1 MWLVVRETCDR
12 LRDISPDFAGDG
24 MVRMR
29 HRCGNRR
36 ERAFRDDDRGHQ
48 AGCRT
53 PAQAF
58 GAHRHQQKPRADHY
72 DQSGALR
79 CDHRESEQHEAYGD
93 RRVGEHAPAGQ
104 ARFDENHGE
113 WHEEY
118 GVQRVLTH
126 GGDAAK
132 HHITCGAVDEPD
144 QGQPS
149 RNAEFARIAQY
160 ERAAGGEQYGLDQGG
175 DALPD
180 ERGAEQFAQIP
191 ERAEDQGVEERV
203 LRVIAVQSGGL
214 QVLGEGVVAQ
224 CSGPGEREPYRPAGQ
239 DDEQVWQESG
249 A

>member
-1 MWLVVRETCDR
+1 MEWFACVTAAAIGANAHSAMTIAATKQVVARPRKPLAHTATSR
-12 LRDISPDFAGDG
+12 S
-24 MVRMR
+24 
-29 HRCGNRR
+29 
-36 ERAFRDDDRGHQ
+36 
-48 AGCRT
+48 
-53 PAQAF
+53 PAQTTTTRAARF
-58 GAHRHQQKPRADHY
+58 DAITANPSSTKHTATGVRASTRPRV
-72 DQSGALR
+72 R
-79 CDHRESEQHEAYGD
+79 
-93 RRVGEHAPAGQ
+93 
-104 ARFDENHGE
+104 RFDENHGE

-160 ERAAGGEQYGLDQGG
+160 ERAAGGEQYGLDQGV